1 MSCDNLDK
9 VQELYKNLY
18 KQWDKPEIK
27 SLWKLIKKN
36 KKEAIFLDDPENF
49 KFNDKNIEPKNLQ
62 ELSKLYKKI
71 YETYDCERNLL
82 NLILELIDSKKKLE
96 LKESNKNN
104 WK

>member
-36 KKEAIFLDDPENF
+36 KKETIFLDDPENF
-49 KFNDKNIEPKNLQ
+49 KFNVTIQ
-62 ELSKLYKKI
+62 
-71 YETYDCERNLL
+71 
-82 NLILELIDSKKKLE
+82 
-96 LKESNKNN
+96 
-104 WK
+104 